1 MKKLVII
8 VVFFVVIVLLQGCT
22 TINTPTLTP
31 SVTIAVSTP
40 TPQST
45 SISTMISQADGMP
58 MVYVPYGSY
67 LMGSDDGDPDEKPMR
82 SVFVKSFWIDQT
94 EVTQEM
100 YALCDD
106 PGCEKPTCTLD
117 GTNMPVVCVNWK
129 NANAYCQWAGR
140 RLPTEVEWEKAARG
154 TDGSLYPWGNDA
166 ATCDYAVMDD
176 GGGNGCGLGSSPWQ
190 VGSIPAGISPYG
202 AYDMAGNVWEWVD
215 EWEEHDMANGA
226 GHVLKGGGYYSIPY
240 TVRPAKREVL
250 HLPVDKL
257 DALGFRCA
265 VDVQ

>member
-1 MKKLVII
+1 M
-8 VVFFVVIVLLQGCT
+8 VF
-22 TINTPTLTP
+22 
-31 SVTIAVSTP
+31 
-40 TPQST
+40 
-45 SISTMISQADGMP
+45 
-58 MVYVPYGSY
+58 VPYGSFI
-67 LMGSDDGDPDEKPMR
+67 MGSDDGDPDEKPMR
-82 SVFVKSFWIDQT
+82 SLFVASFWIDQT

-117 GTNMPVVCVNWK
+117 GQNMPVVCVDWK

-140 RLPTEVEWEKAARG
+140 RLPTEPEWEKAARG
-154 TDGSLYPWGNDA
+154 THGSLYPWGDQP

-176 GGGNGCGLGSSPWQ
+176 GGGNGCGLGSAPWQ

-202 AYDMAGNVWEWVD
+202 AFDMAGNVWEWVD

-250 HLPVDKL
+250 HMPVDKL

-265 VDVQ
+265 MDD